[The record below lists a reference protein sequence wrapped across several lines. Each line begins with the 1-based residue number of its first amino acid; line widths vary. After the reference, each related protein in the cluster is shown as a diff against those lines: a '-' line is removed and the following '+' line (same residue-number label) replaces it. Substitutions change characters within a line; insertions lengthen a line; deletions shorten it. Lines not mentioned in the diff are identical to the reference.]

1 MSGEEQAAS
10 KDAMSAA
17 DDGKEREAMG
27 PGDEAP
33 PGDPS
38 AGENLCRTC
47 NGSGEADG
55 QSCQACGGSG
65 VVSTAVSGGA

>member
-1 MSGEEQAAS
+1 MSAEEQTQ
-10 KDAMSAA
+10 DAQRAEDA
-17 DDGKEREAMG
+17 GEQREAMA

-47 NGSGEADG
+47 NGTGDVDG
-55 QSCQACGGSG
+55 KSCETCGGSG
-65 VVSTAVSGGA
+65 KVSTAVSGGA